1 MMPSLE
7 ITPPAAPPIS
17 IETSCTSTATD
28 SAPST
33 THVVLLPFMSKG
45 HTIPLL
51 HLAHLLH
58 NRNIIVTI
66 FTTPAN
72 SSFIRSYL
80 NHTTVTVFE
89 LPFPQSPPN
98 IPPGVE
104 STDKLPSMS
113 LFLPFVHATKLL
125 QPHFEEVL
133 STLLPHVSCV
143 IHDGFLPWAQHSAS
157 EVGVPSLIF
166 FGMNTFSMIIPRLV
180 VEHGSLRDVKSDDEL
195 FSPPFF
201 PNIKLCRRDL
211 NEPFK
216 DPEPKGPLF
225 EFVMESGRAT
235 AQSSGIVV
243 NSFYELESIYVDF
256 FNREFNPKAWCV
268 GPLCTASPLKQLESL
283 AEPRWVQWLDDRK
296 AKQRPVLYVAFGT
309 QAENSQSQLM
319 EIGIGLERS
328 GVDFLWV
335 VRGKEVELGDGY
347 EERVAERGMVVR
359 EWVEQR
365 KILKHQIVRG
375 FLSHCGWNSV
385 LESIC
390 AEVPILAWPMM
401 AEQPMN
407 AKMVVEE
414 LGIGLRV
421 KEEGGGG
428 VVGWE
433 KVKDLVKELMVG
445 ERGKEVGKKVKEL
458 GKKAKTAV
466 EEGGSSWCSLGLMLD
481 EVCRKS

>member
-1 MMPSLE
+1 
-7 ITPPAAPPIS
+7 
-17 IETSCTSTATD
+17 
-28 SAPST
+28 
-33 THVVLLPFMSKG
+33 MSKG

-72 SSFIRSYL
+72 SFFIRSSL
-80 NHTTVTVFE
+80 THTTVTVFE

-98 IPPGVE
+98 LPLGVE

-125 QPHFEEVL
+125 QPRFEQIL
-133 STLLPHVSCV
+133 ATLLPHVSCV
-143 IHDGFLPWAQHSAS
+143 IHDAFLPWAQLSAS
-157 EVGVPSLIF
+157 KVGVPSLIF

-180 VEHGSLRDVKSDDEL
+180 VEHGSLRGVKSDDEL
-195 FSPPFF
+195 FSLPSF

-211 NEPFK
+211 NEPFN

-225 EFVMESGRAT
+225 EFVVESGRAT

-256 FNREFNPKAWCV
+256 FNSEFNPKAWCV
-268 GPLCTASPLKQLESL
+268 GPLCTASPLSQHESL
-283 AEPRWVQWLDDRK
+283 EKPRWAQWLDDRK

-309 QAENSQSQLM
+309 QAEISQTQLM

-335 VRGKEVELGDGY
+335 VRGKKVELGDGY

-365 KILKHQIVRG
+365 EVLKHEIVRG

-433 KVKDLVKELMVG
+433 EVKEMVKELMVG

-458 GKKAKTAV
+458 GKKAKRAV
-466 EEGGSSWCSLGLMLD
+466 EEGGSSWCSLALMLD

>member
-1 MMPSLE
+1 MASLE
-7 ITPPAAPPIS
+7 ITPPSPLTS
-17 IETSCTSTATD
+17 IETSNTIHSTI
-28 SAPST
+28 
-33 THVVLLPFMSKG
+33 HVVLLPFMSKG

-72 SSFIRSYL
+72 SCFIRSSL
-80 NHTTVTVFE
+80 IHTTVTVLE

-98 IPPGVE
+98 LPLGVE

-143 IHDGFLPWAQHSAS
+143 IYDGFLPWAQLSAS
-157 EVGVPSLIF
+157 KVGVPSLIF
-166 FGMNTFSMIIPRLV
+166 FGMNTFSMTIPRLI
-180 VEHGSLRDVKSDDEL
+180 VEHGSLKDVKSDDEL

-201 PNIKLCRRDL
+201 PNIKLCRRDF

-225 EFVMESGRAT
+225 EIVMESGRAA
-235 AQSSGIVV
+235 AQSSGILV

-268 GPLCTASPLKQLESL
+268 GPLCTASPLNQHESL
-283 AEPRWVQWLDDRK
+283 EKPRWVQWLDDRE

-309 QAENSQSQLM
+309 QAEISQTQLM

-347 EERVAERGMVVR
+347 EERVAEGGMVVR

-365 KILKHQIVRG
+365 EILKHEIVRG

-421 KEEGGGG
+421 KEEGGGM
-428 VVGWE
+428 VGWE
-433 KVKDLVKELMVG
+433 RVREMVRELMVG
-445 ERGKEVGKKVKEL
+445 EKGKEAGKKMKEL
-458 GKKAKTAV
+458 GEKARRAV
-466 EEGGSSWCSLGLMLD
+466 EEGGSSWRSLGLMLD
-481 EVCRKS
+481 EGGFASDLV